1 MIINQVSNKYF
12 KKRLKNFLIDYI
24 HIYYFFIK
32 NPKFLHILF
41 SLTIYQDEFII
52 LLVKTAFLNMKFWS
66 EPDFGLTLSI
76 YRRFCERDN

>member
-12 KKRLKNFLIDYI
+12 KKRLKNFFNNYI

-32 NPKFLHILF
+32 NPEFLHILF
-41 SLTIYQDEFII
+41 SLTIYQDVFII